1 MIETWVESDGWV
13 CVDRWEDVKR
23 AHTYFFDELM
33 ANMEDDNDPWHKRGK
48 GYPGIEQARLR
59 CEFQNIGTSKDSGIC
74 QCSGGKPGG
83 SLWPGEDHDSSTM
96 MDTQENTGMYGLQSM
111 KHSRKAYNDIDESVE
126 WACLKRLKRLL
137 HTLEIPTFSFKG
149 AGLIPSGVR
158 RRRIRVGPKSRIRF
172 RRSNPIRVGIE
183 DAMKASRSSCDTS
196 ERPVKDESEED
207 SNPSPLSILMPT
219 FTANSTITL
228 TAADL
233 MAFCQRLISAR
244 QDQNYNTPA
253 DNSRYERDVRA
264 SINTK
269 AVTTFDGTDYQ
280 TWRNDILVD
289 AEVIGG
295 IDILTKNQEM
305 PPEYLSALEKERWLI
320 RKKILFRRM
329 LQSLTGLVRPTIG
342 TLELDNAAALWR
354 KIAAVYGIS
363 LAEERLNII
372 KELTTLHVK
381 NNNYLLYERRFRYL
395 VARHKEL
402 AGDPI
407 DIYHD
412 LFLIGL
418 RNYQKAFVQTHLDKF
433 YATGQD
439 PISNINI
446 DDLMKQLANRADKPK
461 GF

>member
-1 MIETWVESDGWV
+1 
-13 CVDRWEDVKR
+13 
-23 AHTYFFDELM
+23 
-33 ANMEDDNDPWHKRGK
+33 
-48 GYPGIEQARLR
+48 
-59 CEFQNIGTSKDSGIC
+59 
-74 QCSGGKPGG
+74 
-83 SLWPGEDHDSSTM
+83 
-96 MDTQENTGMYGLQSM
+96 
-111 KHSRKAYNDIDESVE
+111 
-126 WACLKRLKRLL
+126 
-137 HTLEIPTFSFKG
+137 
-149 AGLIPSGVR
+149 
-158 RRRIRVGPKSRIRF
+158 
-172 RRSNPIRVGIE
+172 
-183 DAMKASRSSCDTS
+183 MKASRSSCDTS